1 MRLIPLYYASRG
13 LVPIMI
19 SNTEKSSP
27 DRPDVFSRGALE
39 LTFKLLR
46 KQNPRLALDVQNQ
59 LQGLATLR
67 EVTEQVPA
75 RKVSD
80 HFHIT
85 LDAQTIG
92 KVVEALTALGQNLLD
107 NSPKDNG
114 TLVVVRSLIKDWIEL
129 AEWVL
134 VNAEDPHSQTL
145 H

>member
-1 MRLIPLYYASRG
+1 M
-13 LVPIMI
+13 
-19 SNTEKSSP
+19 TFSSTDTPTP

-67 EVTEQVPA
+67 EITEQVAP
-75 RKVSD
+75 RKTSD

-85 LDAQTIG
+85 LDAHTIG
-92 KVVEALTALGQNLLD
+92 KVVEALTMLGQNLLD
-107 NSPKDNG
+107 DSAKDTG
-114 TLVVVRSLIKDWIEL
+114 TLVVIRSLIKDWIEL

-134 VNAEDPHSQTL
+134 VNAEDPASGTL